1 MVKKVIFSSSV
12 AFPQQGRGRWRCC
25 WTTTRSGHGV
35 GFFRHYEEDGIE
47 GLVNFG
53 YEGRATKSLKIGGN
67 KLIPVTD
74 NFRVVNPR
82 IFGLS
87 RERGI
92 VAWRKQD

>member
-1 MVKKVIFSSSV
+1 VIFSSSV
-12 AFPQQGRGRWRCC
+12 AFPQQGRGRWRRCG
-25 WTTTRSGHGV
+25 TTRRSRHCF
-35 GFFRHYEEDGIE
+35 GFFQRYEEDGID

-67 KLIPVTD
+67 RLIPVTD